1 MRIAIPQRPSLQGG
15 LCHTGLQ
22 MLHYGKKTLLL
33 LRCEH
38 WRKAC
43 RNFLKRFVVK
53 RAGGTVLPQFLQQ
66 FAVVFSAI
74 MFHGVL
80 HRTKRI
86 RIQLPKHLRISGA
99 ILRRLLR
106 FRLLLI
112 IAYAAFHA
120 LYQLPSCHIYAR
132 GVQRDTMGSK
142 QKRFA
147 YSIIAG
153 KNREGRVNHAKNA
166 AKYDAAARQAAAKP
180 ECRAAAGRR
189 TEHSC
194 IARPYHGAAHSE

>member
-1 MRIAIPQRPSLQGG
+1 MQVLPPGSERERQNLRKLEKVAYSHFFDSQRPSLQGG

-22 MLHYGKKTLLL
+22 VLHYGKKTLLL

-66 FAVVFSAI
+66 FVAVFAAI

-86 RIQLPKHLRISGA
+86 RIQLPKHLRIS
-99 ILRRLLR
+99 
-106 FRLLLI
+106 
-112 IAYAAFHA
+112 
-120 LYQLPSCHIYAR
+120 
-132 GVQRDTMGSK
+132 
-142 QKRFA
+142 
-147 YSIIAG
+147 
-153 KNREGRVNHAKNA
+153 
-166 AKYDAAARQAAAKP
+166 
-180 ECRAAAGRR
+180 
-189 TEHSC
+189 
-194 IARPYHGAAHSE
+194 